1 MSSTIHTFVANL
13 PLALATTVAWVLV
26 AFVVGRLVK
35 RHATIDVFW
44 GSGFVMVFG
53 ESLLHAHLGSHH
65 HLSSLQ
71 WASFAMVAL
80 WGARLAGYLAWRQRG
95 SAEDPRYVWIMK
107 GARGKNETVYA
118 LAKIY
123 LFQAVLM
130 WFISFPL
137 QYIAASAT
145 PLVGALVI
153 VGIAVSLVGLGF
165 EAIGDSQLRA
175 FLANPA
181 NKGTTL
187 NSGLWAYTRHP
198 NYFGDSVVWWG
209 IYLVAIATGGGV
221 FTIAS
226 PLLMTWLLTS
236 LSGKPMLE
244 KKLTKTRAGYDDYVA
259 TVSGFIPR
267 PPRRRR

>member
-1 MSSTIHTFVANL
+1 
-13 PLALATTVAWVLV
+13 
-26 AFVVGRLVK
+26 
-35 RHATIDVFW
+35 
-44 GSGFVMVFG
+44 
-53 ESLLHAHLGSHH
+53 
-65 HLSSLQ
+65 
-71 WASFAMVAL
+71 
-80 WGARLAGYLAWRQRG
+80 
-95 SAEDPRYVWIMK
+95 MK
-107 GARGKNETVYA
+107 GARGKNETLYA
-118 LAKIY
+118 LYKIY
-123 LFQAVLM
+123 LFQAILM

-137 QYIAASAT
+137 QYIAATKTALNSG
-145 PLVGALVI
+145 LVVA
-153 VGIAVSLVGLGF
+153 GIAISLIGLGF
-165 EAIGDSQLRA
+165 EATGDAQLRR
-175 FLANPA
+175 FLASPA

-244 KKLTKTRAGYDDYVA
+244 KKLTKTRAGYEEYVA

-267 PPRRRR
+267 PPKRRA

>member
-1 MSSTIHTFVANL
+1 MASTAHTFLTNL
-13 PLALATTVAWVLV
+13 PLALATTVGWVLI
-26 AFVVGRLVK
+26 AFAVGRLVK

-44 GSGFVMVFG
+44 GSGFVVVFG
-53 ESLLHAHLGSHH
+53 ESLIHAHCVGH

-80 WGARLAGYLAWRQRG
+80 WGLRLAGYLALRQRG

-107 GARGKNETVYA
+107 GARGKNETLYA
-118 LAKIY
+118 LYKIY
-123 LFQAVLM
+123 LFQAILM

-137 QYIAASAT
+137 QYIAATRTALTSG
-145 PLVGALVI
+145 LVVA
-153 VGIAVSLVGLGF
+153 GIAISLIGLGF
-165 EAIGDSQLRA
+165 EATGDAQLRR

-226 PLLMTWLLTS
+226 PLLMNWLLTS

-244 KKLTKTRAGYDDYVA
+244 KKLTKTRAGYEEYVA

-267 PPRRRR
+267 PPKRRA